1 MKGQT
6 MTSKSKTLAE
16 FDDEL
21 AAMSLRGQWVYDAML
36 ERLIGGP
43 NPCGKPHLWRWDAVN
58 DKLIQMLDLM
68 SESFTARRNVSFIN
82 PNPDV
87 GGTTQTILMGMQIV
101 KPGEVAWSHRHPI
114 SALRFVIDGDE
125 KLYTV
130 VDGEP
135 LVMETN
141 DLVLT
146 PTWTWHDHHNE
157 SDKVGI
163 WLDVLDVP
171 LVKALGQMAY
181 EPLGESTQGLLQP
194 DAYPSARANPIR
206 PQWEPPNRKV
216 VPYRYAWRDVEQQ
229 LRRFAGADGSPYDG
243 VILEYANPATGG
255 PTLPTLRCAV
265 QSLRPGFAGKRH
277 RKTSSTVFYVVEGEG
292 STIVG
297 DTELKWGPRDVF
309 SIPSWVWYEHRNR
322 SSGSRAVLFSVSDA
336 PLLESIDLYREEA
349 QR

>member
-1 MKGQT
+1 
-6 MTSKSKTLAE
+6 MTTATKTLTE
-16 FDDEL
+16 FDKEL

-43 NPCGKPHLWRWDAVN
+43 NPVGKPHLWRWDAVSP
-58 DKLIQMLDLM
+58 KLMEMLGLM

-82 PNPDV
+82 PDPRV
-87 GGTTQTILMGMQIV
+87 GGTTQTILMGMQV
-101 KPGEVAWSHRHPI
+101 TKPGEVAWAHRHPI
-114 SALRFVIDGDE
+114 SALRFVIEGDS

-130 VDGEP
+130 VNGEP

-181 EPLGESTQGLLQP
+181 EPMGESTQDLIRPEQF
-194 DAYPSARANPIR
+194 PSARANPIR
-206 PQWEPPNRKV
+206 PQWEQQSRKV

-229 LRRFAGADGSPYDG
+229 LQRFAGMEGSSHDGI
-243 VILEYANPATGG
+243 ILEYSNPATGG
-255 PTLPTLRCAV
+255 PTLPSLRCSV
-265 QSLRPGFAGKRH
+265 QSLRPGFLGKSH

-292 STIVG
+292 ATIVG

-309 SIPSWVWYEHRNR
+309 SIPSWDWYEHRNC
-322 SSGSRAVLFSVSDA
+322 SSESRAVLFSVSDA
-336 PLLESIDLYREEA
+336 PLLESIGLYREEA
-349 QR
+349 GL